1 MRTILHSE
9 HWLKSSSEERVQD
22 NQTSRQSLPPVFD
35 QVKRQRI
42 QQQRPPPASINK
54 FVWTEDEDNSEE
66 IERLTLR
73 LTALIGWDDFPSDLE
88 LRDVHTQTLFDA
100 RLEDESNRVEITE
113 SC

>member
-9 HWLKSSSEERVQD
+9 HWLKSSSEERVQFVH
-22 NQTSRQSLPPVFD
+22 SLPPVFD